1 MIQSVSVYGLL
12 SFVHQLNNAM
22 GLDKSRRE
30 SLEKAIQYA
39 KKAQRVLCLGKVK
52 LDMPHKVSILYELKI
67 LLLHYFQLA
76 DLYRALLELDLI
88 QHFILSRLS

>member
-52 LDMPHKVSILYELKI
+52 LDIPHKVSILYLLKI
-67 LLLHYFQLA
+67 LLVHYSQLV

-88 QHFILSRLS
+88 QHFIFSRLS